1 MIGDIDHIFVNQ
13 IHLWISDLSLI
24 EIDKK
29 RESCL
34 EFIKLEYS
42 L

>member
-13 IHLWISDLSLI
+13 IHLWISDLSLR
-24 EIDKK
+24 EVNKK
-29 RESCL
+29 KESGP
-34 EFIKLEYS
+34 EVKKLEYS